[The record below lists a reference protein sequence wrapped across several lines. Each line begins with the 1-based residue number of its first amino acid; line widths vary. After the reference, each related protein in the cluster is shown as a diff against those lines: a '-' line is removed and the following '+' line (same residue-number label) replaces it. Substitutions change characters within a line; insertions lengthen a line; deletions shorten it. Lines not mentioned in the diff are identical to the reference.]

1 MITETLSNPPRNRM
15 PPKIDDESPS
25 VRLQVIVPASL
36 VERLDAWRRRQRH
49 RRIPS
54 TSEAIRLFIERGL
67 EEDEK
72 RRGRGE

>member
-1 MITETLSNPPRNRM
+1 MITETLSNPPQNRM

-25 VRLQVIVPASL
+25 VRLQVIVPASM
-36 VERLDAWRRRQRH
+36 VERLEEWRRRH

-72 RRGRGE
+72 KRGSCE